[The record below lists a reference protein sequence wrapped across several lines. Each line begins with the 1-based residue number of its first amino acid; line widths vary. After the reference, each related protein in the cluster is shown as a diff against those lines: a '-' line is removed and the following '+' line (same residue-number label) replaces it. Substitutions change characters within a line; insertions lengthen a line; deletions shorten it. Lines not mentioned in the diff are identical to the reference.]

1 MKNAF
6 FKHLIKIS
14 DVFYISENIKKLNP
28 NYEIFYNKNTA
39 SFEVHDGAK
48 ENSFVVSFDK
58 YPNPNLEVKLEQ
70 TKVENKAKIFAE
82 IENYNQK
89 LYSLQTKNIL
99 NTANDFFTE
108 ILSYSNKSTGEISNQ
123 QIKKI
128 IEKG

>member
-14 DVFYISENIKKLNP
+14 DVFYISENIKTLNP
-28 NYEIFYNKNTA
+28 NYEIFYNKNTS
-39 SFEVHDGAK
+39 SFEVHDSAK
-48 ENSFVVSFDK
+48 ENSFVVSFVK

-89 LYSLQTKNIL
+89 LYNTQTKNIS
-99 NTANDFFTE
+99 NSANDFFTE
-108 ILSYSNKSTGEISNQ
+108 ILNYSNKSTGELSSQ